1 MATTKNEPKVTEP
14 VEDTEEVSLEEMDPV
29 LVAVIMGPK
38 AKAIKALAE
47 IRNEYVKAE
56 AIAKDLKVK
65 HDSLVKV
72 RQTMRG
78 DFADVARI
86 ESRGRKSKDTEVS
99 AEVSEPTES

>member
-1 MATTKNEPKVTEP
+1 MPAKNVPTNEPETE
-14 VEDTEEVSLEEMDPV
+14 DEVSLDEIDPT
-29 LVAVIMGPK
+29 LMTVIMGPK

-78 DFADVARI
+78 DFADVAKI
-86 ESRGRKSKDTEVS
+86 ESRGRKSKDAEIT